1 MPLTVG
7 FMGSVH
13 ALLHLIGALITLKA
27 CPQGLTL
34 HFSRRDIHEHK
45 GPPNTLRNQV
55 KEDEVS
61 ENA

>member
-1 MPLTVG
+1 
-7 FMGSVH
+7 MGSVH